1 MVGTWI
7 SHYHVVGKLGSGGMG
22 VVYKAEDTRLGRFAA
37 LKFLPDEFAKDPVT
51 RARFQR
57 EARAASSLNDP
68 NICTIY
74 EIDEEDGRAFIAM
87 EYLEGESLRQ
97 VVEHGSIGL
106 DRLLDIAIGV
116 ASGLAAAHTRGII
129 HRDIKPANIFV
140 NNHGHAKILDFGL
153 AKVTSAEDTPDAPD
167 NVTRSARPRE
177 APTTIGTILG
187 TVSYMSPEQVLGQR
201 LDERTDLFSFGVM
214 LYEMATGCLPFR
226 GDSSPAI
233 FVSIVHEMPVPPRR
247 VNSDVPEELA
257 RIINKCLEKGPE
269 LRYQHASD
277 LCSDLRRL
285 KRDFESG

>member
-7 SHYHVVGKLGSGGMG
+7 SHYHVVSKLGSGGMG
-22 VVYKAEDTRLGRFAA
+22 VVYKAEDIRLGRFAA
-37 LKFLPDEFAKDPVT
+37 LKFLPDEFAQDPGT

-57 EARAASSLNDP
+57 EARSASSLNDP

-74 EIDEEDGRAFIAM
+74 EIDEKDGRAFIAM

-106 DRLLDIAIGV
+106 DRLLDIAIDV

-140 NNHGHAKILDFGL
+140 NSLGHAKILDFGL
-153 AKVTSAEDTPDAPD
+153 AKVTSAGDAPPVAPD
-167 NVTRSARPRE
+167 TVTRSTLLHE
-177 APTTIGTILG
+177 APTTIGTVLG
-187 TVSYMSPEQVLGQR
+187 TVSYMSPEQVLGQP

-214 LYEMATGCLPFR
+214 LYEMATGSRPFR

-233 FVSIVHEMPVPPRR
+233 FVCIVHEIPIPPRR
-247 VNSDVPEELA
+247 VNLDVPEELG
-257 RIINKCLEKGPE
+257 RIISKCLEKAPE

-277 LCSDLRRL
+277 I
-285 KRDFESG
+285 